1 MYDSCKK
8 TGFYAFDPHAIESS
22 PFVRDIPAQPEA
34 RRRIARLE
42 IGGQVLNST
51 AMINSIVRMLQT
63 CPQFTHLCCLPR
75 AGVTYVDYVKDVCKK
90 SCQMVAI
97 SLVGFLVLEE
107 EMETYIALIRMIQIC
122 PYLECSE
129 DSIHFK

>member
-1 MYDSCKK
+1 MIAAKK
-8 TGFYAFDPHAIESS
+8 TGFYPFDPHAIESS
-22 PFVRDIPAQPEA
+22 PFVRDIPVQPEA
-34 RRRIARLE
+34 QRRIARLE

-90 SCQMVAI
+90 KLPNGCH
-97 SLVGFLVLEE
+97 FLDRIPCFRRRNGNL
-107 EMETYIALIRMIQIC
+107 Y
-122 PYLECSE
+122 SF
-129 DSIHFK
+129 D